1 MGTPVVTNIIKSGA
15 WLYVAP
21 VAEANPDETTID
33 YGDAWGGNWERM
45 GYTKAALT
53 MAYDSEE
60 FDVEVEEELA
70 PVKRFRVKE
79 NLTLE
84 TVLAELTAEY
94 LRMADSEQDTVD
106 ETAAGAAQDAYEE
119 VGMGGVFQLAE
130 KKWGFEGLHVDTD
143 GADQPVR
150 IFVHKGTAKVNGA
163 LEFSQK
169 STDYPG
175 IALQVKALTDASQDA
190 GQKLCMFQRVTGEK
204 TG

>member
-15 WLYVAP
+15 VLWVAP
-21 VAEANPDETTID
+21 VAEANPDETTVA
-33 YGDAWGGNWERM
+33 YGGDWAGNWARV
-45 GYTKAALT
+45 GYTKAPLA

-60 FDVEVEEELA
+60 FDVEVEEEMA

-94 LRMADSEQDTVD
+94 LRLAGSEQDTVA
-106 ETAAGAAQDAYEE
+106 ETVAGAAQDAYEE
-119 VGMGGVFQLAE
+119 VGLGGVFQLAE

-150 IFVHKGTAKVNGA
+150 IFVHKGTAKINGT

-169 STDYPG
+169 STDYLG
-175 IALQVKALTDASQDA
+175 IALQVKALTDSSQSV
-190 GQKLCMFQRVTGEK
+190 GQKLCMFQRVTGEL